1 MYQIIEVIILAAIA
15 FLVISNLIS
24 SVGTVEEDD
33 SKLNQKS
40 RRNNDAIK
48 DVTNTLK
55 NAEQEGFN
63 KNKNFNYEEIKKYF
77 SESLTKDEISN
88 INSILNSEDIN
99 ISPEK
104 FLNGAKSAFKMII
117 EELRNINNTDNLID
131 SEVLSNLIDKRYIN
145 QFIDS
150 VSSRN
155 YKNID
160 LQNIKCLIS
169 DSYSFSRSV
178 FVNVSFFLND
188 DLSSEDWTL
197 QKSPHNSSNI
207 WVLSN
212 ITTANISK

>member
-33 SKLNQKS
+33 PALNQKS
-40 RRNNDAIK
+40 RKNGGTIK

-88 INSILNSEDIN
+88 INSILSSSDIGM
-99 ISPEK
+99 SPEK

-117 EELRNINNTDNLID
+117 EEVRNTNNIDNNN
-131 SEVLSNLIDKRYIN
+131 EVLSNLIDKRYIN

-150 VSSRN
+150 ISSRN

-169 DSYSFSRSV
+169 DSYSFSRSL
-178 FVNVSFFLND
+178 FVNVSFFLNN
-188 DLSSEDWTL
+188 DLSVEEWTL

-212 ITTANISK
+212 ITTATNTSK